1 MTFLNF
7 YSEFFIIY
15 IHRAR
20 MGGGGGGRASV
31 WDLVLYASRREK
43 FVSALI

>member
-20 MGGGGGGRASV
+20 MGGGGGRASV